1 MSEVHTVRTVYMF
14 YMRPVLTPS
23 RAPRRAGAGAAAGR
37 DPRPARG
44 AASSVAR
51 ARVCVSQVSK
61 PNREPSCADCR
72 PIPTH
77 RTPSVPY
84 RCTLLFAAARSSQ
97 EKLWSI
103 FMLYLSFRE
112 ALRSRPESAA
122 NLAATWYASVASRV
136 RWT

>member
-1 MSEVHTVRTVYMF
+1 MACNMGEVATVAAW
-14 YMRPVLTPS
+14 LD
-23 RAPRRAGAGAAAGR
+23 AGNDPDEPYNEAADG
-37 DPRPARG
+37 
-44 AASSVAR
+44 
-51 ARVCVSQVSK
+51 
-61 PNREPSCADCR
+61 
-72 PIPTH
+72 H
-77 RTPSVPY
+77 
-84 RCTLLFAAARSSQ
+84 TLLFAAARSSQ